1 MIDLTPTAKRTS
13 AVAAAVTDDQLD
25 APTPM
30 GEPVRVVLHHVLGLA
45 TAFRDAARKETGAT
59 VSTAPTPQR
68 GPLPDGWRNEID
80 QGLTELAEAWQSA
93 DAWTGMTMA
102 GGVQLPGEVGGLI
115 ALNEVL
121 LHGWDVAR
129 ATGQPYRPTEPE
141 CEAVLPIVTRSRA
154 IRRVPVATVCSARSS
169 PYPRM
174 QRPSTA
180 CSASPAAIRA
190 GPVHD
195 EGCAPSACSA
205 E

>member
-1 MIDLTPTAKRTS
+1 
-13 AVAAAVTDDQLD
+13 
-25 APTPM
+25 M

-141 CEAVLPIVTRSRA
+141 CEAVLPIVT
-154 IRRVPVATVCSARSS
+154 PESS
-169 PYPRM
+169 DPEGAGRDGLF
-174 QRPSTA
+174 
-180 CSASPAAIRA
+180 
-190 GPVHD
+190 GPVVAVPED
-195 EGCAPSACSA
+195 AAPFDRVLGLAGRDPGWSGA
-205 E
+205 